1 MSNNFIFTDFR
12 IFLNFT
18 VGSNLDV
25 EEENLTALR
34 RKLRQRADDACDW
47 IASDEAFCDW
57 KDAESNTSILVMLG
71 DLGCGKTITTAFV
84 ADKGVPADAVVCS
97 YYITGHTQTAEAPVI
112 LRSLMW
118 QLIQAKPNMKRD
130 FLQWFKQ
137 ATTTPTNIFRQ
148 SSFDDKIRQFLRHAL
163 LASKDLVFFVLD
175 ALDECD
181 ITVQRELSSLFDDLL
196 DNGAPLKV
204 FMSMRHNEEAES
216 LLPKNSVQ
224 IEYKTSPE
232 QSRIIAGYLAEQ
244 LNIPKDIRTQVVEEL
259 SSKADG
265 SAIWIRMALEYCKKS
280 RIISQ
285 TGLKAAMDELL
296 TFKGLT
302 EMYWQLF
309 QKCKADLD
317 ENEEMLSIAL
327 DTLAVSKRP
336 LTVEEL
342 SYAVCIELDRE
353 YGAET
358 LQELDDLASSRN
370 FFEIVQPFVHKL
382 AVDNGKDQL
391 RLVHHSLRELI
402 LRRPA
407 VEWMQTA
414 KTKVKRGERPP
425 TRKPQLEGHILQR
438 CVNYLLYDEC
448 KENRLPFLDSGDL
461 LFEVGDVFHDSDD
474 EGAFPEA
481 ENGKTERFDPKAF
494 GFGGFYAYAAS
505 CWTHHFT
512 HAADDLA
519 PSADQ
524 LITLCSKDDPR
535 TLNWIEQWRRPNCSY
550 SLDPGYQLLEAHLFH
565 GVSDPL
571 TVASVYGSAKSI
583 GRLLKGDTSTPAFHR
598 DSVECC
604 IGNLVI
610 NERLTV
616 LDELLADEAL
626 HARLPADDVLWFLA
640 FGWYRFDLSDAWDG
654 ILDKLIPQGYK
665 YLLQDGNAIL
675 CGAAG
680 HGALPLVKKLFHAA
694 DKDPALRTTL
704 LSTDIKLNSR
714 NNGNRYSHQSVG
726 EAALTARPDIVRFL
740 CEQRGIEPHLH
751 FTDDQGRTVYHKAT
765 ARGFATTAAV
775 LLEYWPEGLL
785 VEDKHGDDALARYI
799 GDGIKDSLSL
809 PFLRQV
815 LANQALQR
823 LSGEKMKNRELSAV
837 VICRVAKA
845 QHVRTCRALLR
856 AGHAAMEDVLELDS
870 ETGQP
875 RLTEAAGSSNSLL
888 KELCYLLPLAISTD
902 YLLME

>member
-1 MSNNFIFTDFR
+1 MAWAALEESERSELDSQKDMRQLFEALNEADETHNQKSRLRRGLKLVGPYLQRIGFLVDLASPFVSLNPTAATAHGLIKGSIAILTAVCGAGEDLTADIESFLQRIPAIERINGVVKSSEELPDIHKALVAVYKDLFGFILKLNA
-12 IFLNFT
+12 IFKRKRFAMTMAINALRPELPGFVSSFNKDADVLSKLLDAEVFAT
-18 VGSNLDV
+18 ILQIKEEINDANIGSNLDV

-47 IASDEAFCDW
+47 IASDEVFCDW

-84 ADKGVPADAVVCS
+84 SDKGVPADAVVCS
-97 YYITGHTQTAEAPVI
+97 YYITGHTQTAETPVI

-130 FLQWFKQ
+130 FLQWFKH
-137 ATTTPTNIFRQ
+137 ATTPTNIFRQ

-163 LASKDLVFFVLD
+163 LASKDVVFFVLD

-181 ITVQRELSSLFDDLL
+181 ITVQRELSALFDDLL
-196 DNGAPLKV
+196 DNDAPLKV
-204 FMSMRHNEEAES
+204 FISMRHNEEAES
-216 LLPKNSVQ
+216 VLPKNSVQ
-224 IEYKTSPE
+224 IEHKTSAE

-259 SSKADG
+259 SSKAEG

-280 RIISQ
+280 KTISQ

-382 AVDNGKDQL
+382 PVNNGKDQL

-407 VEWMQTA
+407 AEWMQTA
-414 KTKVKRGERPP
+414 KTKLKRGERPP

-448 KENRLPFLDSGDL
+448 RENRLPFLDSGDL

-474 EGAFPEA
+474 EGTFPET
-481 ENGKTERFDPKAF
+481 ETSKTERFDPKAF

-535 TLNWIEQWRRPNCSY
+535 TLNWTASQRS
-550 SLDPGYQLLEAHLFH
+550 
-565 GVSDPL
+565 VL
-571 TVASVYGSAKSI
+571 TC
-583 GRLLKGDTSTPAFHR
+583 PA
-598 DSVECC
+598 CT
-604 IGNLVI
+604 G
-610 NERLTV
+610 
-616 LDELLADEAL
+616 
-626 HARLPADDVLWFLA
+626 
-640 FGWYRFDLSDAWDG
+640 
-654 ILDKLIPQGYK
+654 
-665 YLLQDGNAIL
+665 
-675 CGAAG
+675 
-680 HGALPLVKKLFHAA
+680 
-694 DKDPALRTTL
+694 
-704 LSTDIKLNSR
+704 
-714 NNGNRYSHQSVG
+714 
-726 EAALTARPDIVRFL
+726 TANF
-740 CEQRGIEPHLH
+740 
-751 FTDDQGRTVYHKAT
+751 
-765 ARGFATTAAV
+765 
-775 LLEYWPEGLL
+775 
-785 VEDKHGDDALARYI
+785 
-799 GDGIKDSLSL
+799 
-809 PFLRQV
+809 
-815 LANQALQR
+815 
-823 LSGEKMKNRELSAV
+823 
-837 VICRVAKA
+837 
-845 QHVRTCRALLR
+845 
-856 AGHAAMEDVLELDS
+856 
-870 ETGQP
+870 
-875 RLTEAAGSSNSLL
+875 
-888 KELCYLLPLAISTD
+888 
-902 YLLME
+902 